1 MENYHSPANAV
12 MANSKASHLYTHA
25 LLRSLS
31 GGDRRSVGESNRAAA
46 LVLEQPELIAVLFHG
61 LDSTDPVLRMRCS
74 DAIEKATA
82 KRPELLAPYK
92 RALMRKYSKI
102 EQQEVRWHVAP
113 MLARLSLS
121 NKEESAVVNLLL
133 SFTNDRSSIVKTM
146 TMQALADIGL
156 RNRQLLPI
164 IEQHVQELSVIGTPA
179 MKARAKKLLRALAE
193 AMANPTIHRTCAKNR
208 AGR

>member
-1 MENYHSPANAV
+1 MSPERAGVSRFAV
-12 MANSKASHLYTHA
+12 LRLPLNSNVSDLRMHA

-46 LVLEQPELIAVLFHG
+46 LILEQPELIAVLFQG

-92 RALMRKYSKI
+92 KALMQRYSKI

-113 MLARLSLS
+113 LLSRLPLTTH
-121 NKEESAVVNLLL
+121 EATAVVKLLL
-133 SFTNDRSSIVKTM
+133 SFTNDRSSIVRTM
-146 TMQALADIGL
+146 TMQRRRA
-156 RNRQLLPI
+156 RQ
-164 IEQHVQELSVIGTPA
+164 
-179 MKARAKKLLRALAE
+179 
-193 AMANPTIHRTCAKNR
+193 
-208 AGR
+208 